1 MITTVSEAMYEFR
14 TRLGLSQEEVAE
26 AVGISRVT
34 YTRYENGTHKP
45 DAYAAVKIAHL
56 FGVPIEYLL
65 CMELPE
71 QDEEIATLTISARHL
86 NEAGRKQLDQY
97 VKFLLSQPEY
107 KKEPLEA
114 AI

>member
-1 MITTVSEAMYEFR
+1 MITSPSEAMYAFR
-14 TRLGLSQEEVAE
+14 TRLGLSQEQVAE

-45 DAYAAVKIAHL
+45 DAFAAVKIAHL
-56 FGVPIEYLL
+56 FGVPVEYLL

-71 QDEEIATLTISARHL
+71 ADEQLASFQISVRHL
-86 NEAGRKQLDQY
+86 NDEGRKLLDQY
-97 VKFLLSQPEY
+97 MQFLLSRPEY